1 MPEDHEEA
9 IRSSFEAWNEGDFE
23 RWLQQAHPDC
33 EYGPGI
39 LIGRTEGE
47 QVVYRGRDE
56 LREFFDEWQT
66 TWRTKLT
73 IHSIE
78 VYGNRALVLGRMRM
92 TGNHSGATVEQD
104 AAFISE
110 VEDDRLRRLWSYP
123 SHEAAR
129 EAIEAPARA

>member
-47 QVVYRGRDE
+47 QVVYRGSVTHYHLRGPGGGVLMAAQQNTDGDRTIGAVSVGEEVQVSWEATSALVVRDE
-56 LREFFDEWQT
+56 
-66 TWRTKLT
+66 
-73 IHSIE
+73 
-78 VYGNRALVLGRMRM
+78 
-92 TGNHSGATVEQD
+92 
-104 AAFISE
+104 
-110 VEDDRLRRLWSYP
+110 
-123 SHEAAR
+123 
-129 EAIEAPARA
+129 